1 MGNTT
6 RARSVTRR
14 VPADRAK
21 RLAKVTN
28 ARDSLADFGRGM
40 ETYCLTFGQFSLMD
54 AVEAILEKTGPADV
68 AISTWT
74 AGSADLS
81 RSAESLRNGNIRSLR
96 FVVDCSFGQR
106 QPAYLAQVR
115 ELFGDEAIRSTRT
128 HAKFVVITNDGWS
141 VAVRTSMNLNENPRL
156 EHIEVSDDPA
166 LAGFLLDVVDEVFAE
181 ESAGDFR
188 TKSRPELPGMDAVL
202 PVASVEMS
210 RGGVRVGA

>member
-1 MGNTT
+1 MSK
-6 RARSVTRR
+6 RSARSVTRQ
-14 VPADRAK
+14 VPAREP
-21 RLAKVTN
+21 RLSKVTN
-28 ARDSLADFGRGM
+28 ARGALADFGRGR

-106 QPAYLAQVR
+106 QPGYLAQVR
-115 ELFGDEAIRSTRT
+115 ELFGDDAIRSTRT
-128 HAKFVVITNDGWS
+128 HAKFVVVTNDEWS

-156 EHIEVSDDPA
+156 ESIEVSDDPV
-166 LAGFLLDVVDEVFAE
+166 LAGFLLQVVDEIFAE

-188 TKSRPELPGMDAVL
+188 TKSRPALPGMAAVE
-202 PVASVEMS
+202 PVSSVSMG
-210 RGGVRVGA
+210 RGVRVGT